1 MTELLMAEETT
12 QSAGFLNNLKNIAD
26 NFINFITVDYA
37 VHAVELI
44 FASVLI
50 YFVFKVIQEGN
61 IRGFTG
67 LYCLIVV
74 LTSVLTLL
82 VGAITLTLYL
92 TFIMLVTMFF
102 LLLFSTD
109 LKRALLKARVKQR
122 SNFVKEDKTRAET
135 EACISSIIKAVQDMS
150 KSNTGALIVFSCG
163 KMPDGVI
170 ESGVGLNADIS
181 SQLIEGLFVNKAP
194 LHDGAI
200 IIRGHKIIAAGCF
213 LPLSQKEDLPNY
225 LGTRHRAAIGI
236 TDVTDAIA
244 IVVSEETGII
254 SIFTA
259 NSSKQYADYSILRNT
274 LTEYYWSDLN
284 EKN

>member
-1 MTELLMAEETT
+1 ML
-12 QSAGFLNNLKNIAD
+12 Q
-26 NFINFITVDYA
+26 NFIEIGEKFMEFIKVDIG
-37 VHAVELI
+37 VHILEWVVAT
-44 FASVLI
+44 VLI
-50 YFVFKVIQEGN
+50 YLVLRVIREGN
-61 IRGFTG
+61 IHGFTAI
-67 LYCLIVV
+67 YTVV
-74 LTSVLTLL
+74 ILL
-82 VGAITLTLYL
+82 VSAVTVIVGAISLTLYL
-92 TFIMLVTMFF
+92 MFFLLLTMFF
-102 LLLFSTD
+102 LLLFSTEF
-109 LKRALLKARVKQR
+109 KRALLKSKVRQR

-135 EACISSIIKAVQDMS
+135 EACISGIIKAVQNMS

-170 ESGVGLNADIS
+170 ESGVALNADIS

-200 IIRGHKIIAAGCF
+200 IIRGHKIVAAGCF

-236 TDVTDAIA
+236 TDVTDSIA

-254 SIFTA
+254 SIFSV
-259 NSSKQYADYSILRNT
+259 NGSKQYADYSILRNT

-284 EKN
+284 NDK